1 MTREPFSSNLW
12 IKTDRYYL
20 SNELFVLFKENF
32 GDKFPPIDIKKFLN
46 LEKIYFQGANNY
58 SIYVW
63 STKWGVGGKG
73 NGRIIVSQ
81 DKKFLQILKD
91 SIPIT
96 ILCVLTL
103 GIGFIIWRIVDKI
116 KFIFGLEGTKASRA
130 KMRELAG
137 EIENLGLYTGK

>member
-12 IKTDRYYL
+12 IKSDRYYP
-20 SNELFVLFKENF
+20 SNELFVLFKEKF
-32 GDKFPPIDIKKFLN
+32 GDKFPPIDIKKFLT

-63 STKWGVGGKG
+63 STKWGASGK
-73 NGRIIVSQ
+73 GRIIVSQ

-96 ILCVLTL
+96 IICVLTL

-130 KMRELAG
+130 KMKELAT
-137 EIENLGLYTGK
+137 EIEKLGLYTGK

>member
-12 IKTDRYYL
+12 IKSDRYYP
-20 SNELFVLFKENF
+20 SNELFVLFKEKF

-63 STKWGVGGKG
+63 STKWGSSGK
-73 NGRIIVSQ
+73 GRIIVSQ

-96 ILCVLTL
+96 IICILTL

-130 KMRELAG
+130 KMRELAT
-137 EIENLGLYTGK
+137 EIENLGLYTGV